1 MDQLGDIRK
10 VRHKK
15 YVKEVLL
22 PNVKDMINKNKDPNA
37 TNTKILAQGFV
48 SKFIPECVNID
59 PIEEEHI
66 PPLFRMRLKMNSSNL
81 VKPEIEKITG
91 DEAQIDFTD
100 SESDIIFPKKF
111 IQPTNIH
118 NGHNDHDDHNDHNDH
133 DIHDIIKQS
142 INEYEMNEE
151 MELNKAIESS
161 LQGISI
167 IDTTMDTSIEN
178 AVDNDDIDNLLFET
192 ALMDSL
198 AEHVVKFDDKKNNEN
213 TDDENEFFLCFDL
226 RIFGPD
232 PYQPIYFMELPY
244 FFSLSQVDKIKQ
256 KWNKV
261 NPDTSTGQQTEQ
273 DIKYMFDM
281 ATDLLN
287 L

>member
-1 MDQLGDIRK
+1 MLSKYYLYLYMDQLGDIRK

-22 PNVKDMINKNKDPNA
+22 PNVKDMINKKKDPNVN
-37 TNTKILAQGFV
+37 NTKILAQGFV
-48 SKFIPECVNID
+48 SKFIPECVNVD

-66 PPLFRMRLKMNSSNL
+66 PPIFRMRLKMNSSNL

-111 IQPTNIH
+111 VPPINIH
-118 NGHNDHDDHNDHNDH
+118 ENHNNDH

-161 LQGISI
+161 LQG
-167 IDTTMDTSIEN
+167 TSIDN
-178 AVDNDDIDNLLFET
+178 TVDNDDIDNLLFET

-198 AEHVVKFDDKKNNEN
+198 AEHVVKFDEPIIEN
-213 TDDENEFFLCFDL
+213 TDDDNEFYLCFDL

>member
-1 MDQLGDIRK
+1 MLSKYYLYLYMDQLGDIRK

-22 PNVKDMINKNKDPNA
+22 PNVKDMINKKKDPN
-37 TNTKILAQGFV
+37 TNNTKILAQGFI
-48 SKFIPECVNID
+48 SKFIPECVNVD

-91 DEAQIDFTD
+91 DEAQIDFID

-111 IQPTNIH
+111 VPSINIH
-118 NGHNDHDDHNDHNDH
+118 ENHNNDHNDH

-161 LQGISI
+161 LQCTPI
-167 IDTTMDTSIEN
+167 IDNTL
-178 AVDNDDIDNLLFET
+178 DNNDIDNLLFET

-198 AEHVVKFDDKKNNEN
+198 AEHVVKFDEPNNEN

-244 FFSLSQVDKIKQ
+244 FFSSSQVDKIKQ